1 MVYLLNLRAVTL
13 GFKNIWLTICID
25 FKKTNIYKLCYTFT
39 FHLRTG
45 NASKIF
51 HWQGYSPNKPH

>member
-1 MVYLLNLRAVTL
+1 MATLQNLRAFTP
-13 GFKNIWLTICID
+13 GFKNIRLTICTT
-25 FKKTNIYKLCYTFT
+25 FKKSNIYKIWYNFT

-51 HWQGYSPNKPH
+51 H

>member
-1 MVYLLNLRAVTL
+1 MAYLLNLRAFTL
-13 GFKNIWLTICID
+13 GFKNIWLTICTN
-25 FKKTNIYKLCYTFT
+25 FKKTNIHKLWYTFT

-51 HWQGYSPNKPH
+51 Q